1 MRSDRKA
8 LSLEPIRITFQ
19 DGSVRAFPRGTTF
32 EEMARAWDPSV
43 AARAIA
49 AIADGVERD
58 IYLAPDRD
66 AAVRFVTPDSPEA
79 LGIYRHTTS
88 HLLAHAVKELFPEV
102 KIGIGPATDEGF
114 FYDFERAAPFTPE
127 DLERIE
133 SRMREIKARDLP
145 IRRVEQAKEEALR
158 YFRGLGDNLKVE
170 LVDEKGGAVVSCY
183 RQDSF
188 MDFCTGPHVPSTGR
202 LGAFKLL
209 SLAGAYWK
217 GSEHNQQLQRI
228 YGTAFATEEQLQVHM
243 KMLEEAR
250 KRDHRK
256 LGPALDL
263 FSIEETAGPGL
274 IFWHPN
280 GTAVRQ
286 VLEDY
291 WKAQHL
297 RHGYQL
303 VTTPHIARDELWR
316 LSGHLE
322 YYKENMY
329 TFPIDETG
337 YVLKPMNCPGH
348 SLIYK
353 ARLRSYRELPVRYAE
368 LGTVYRYERS
378 GVLHGMMRVR
388 GFTQDD
394 AHIYCTREQ
403 IEDEIKGVL
412 DLCLDFLRTFGYDRY
427 EVDLS
432 VWDPARPASY
442 AGDADGWAMG
452 EQALTRALVSRG
464 LTYTRREGEAAFY
477 GPKIDIKMF
486 DAIGRAW
493 QGPTIQFDFNLPRR
507 LAITYIGSDSAPT
520 PVVMVHRAIYG
531 SLERFMGGLVEHYA
545 GAFPLWLAPV
555 QAVVLPIADRHRE
568 YGGTVRRDLA
578 AAGLRVELDER
589 NEKIGAKIRDAQLRK
604 IPYMLVAG
612 DREAQARSVAV
623 RSRREGDLGPMAIEA
638 IRDQMVTMQADRVL
652 GP

>member
-1 MRSDRKA
+1 MHSDRKA
-8 LSLEPIRITFQ
+8 LSLDPISITFP
-19 DGSVRAFPRGTTF
+19 DGTVREFPRGTTF
-32 EEMARAWDPSV
+32 EEMARAWDPSI
-43 AARAIA
+43 AALAIA
-49 AIADGVERD
+49 AIADGTGRD
-58 IYLAPDRD
+58 IYLAPERNT
-66 AAVRFVTPDSPEA
+66 AVRFVTPDSPEA

-127 DLERIE
+127 DLEHIE
-133 SRMREIKARDLP
+133 ERMREIKARDFP
-145 IRRVEQAKEEALR
+145 IRRVEQPKEEALR

-170 LVDEKGGAVVSCY
+170 LVDEKGGPVVSCY

-202 LGAFKLL
+202 LGSFKLL

-228 YGTAFATEEQLQVHM
+228 YGTAFATEEQLQAHLQM
-243 KMLEEAR
+243 IEEAK

-274 IFWHPN
+274 IFWHPK
-280 GTAVRQ
+280 GTAVRE

-291 WKAQHL
+291 WKQQHR

-303 VTTPHIARDELWR
+303 VTTPHIARDELWH

-348 SLIYK
+348 SLIFK
-353 ARLRSYRELPVRYAE
+353 SRLRSYRELPVRYAE

-394 AHIYCTREQ
+394 AHIYCTRDQ
-403 IEDEIKGVL
+403 IEGEIKGVL
-412 DLCLDFLRTFGYDRY
+412 DLCLEFLRTFGYERY

-432 VWDPARPASY
+432 VWDPAQPGNY
-442 AGDADGWAMG
+442 AGDAEGWAMA

-464 LTYTRREGEAAFY
+464 LSYTRREGEAAFY

-493 QGPTIQFDFNLPRR
+493 QGPTVQFDFNLPRR
-507 LAITYIGSDSAPT
+507 LAITYIGADSAPT

-555 QAVVLPIADRHRE
+555 QAVILPIADRHQE
-568 YGGTVRRDLA
+568 YGETVRRDLS
-578 AAGLRVELDER
+578 AAGLRIELDAR

-612 DREAQARSVAV
+612 DREAQAKSVSV
-623 RSRREGDLGPMAIEA
+623 RSRREGDLGPMAIDA
-638 IRDQMVTMQADRVL
+638 IRDQMVKMQTDRVL

>member
-1 MRSDRKA
+1 LD
-8 LSLEPIRITFQ
+8 LVNVTLP
-19 DGSVRAFPRGTTF
+19 DGTTRQF
-32 EEMARAWDPSV
+32 PKGTTYGEVARAWDPAV
-43 AARAIA
+43 QARAIA
-49 AIADGVERD
+49 AVVDGQPRD
-58 IYLAPDRD
+58 IYLPLNRD
-66 AAVRFVTPDSPEA
+66 ASVRFVTPDSPEA
-79 LGIYRHTTS
+79 LAIYRHTTS

-114 FYDFERAAPFTPE
+114 FYDFERPTPFTPE

-133 SRMREIKARDLP
+133 ARMKEIKARDYP
-145 IRRVEQAKEEALR
+145 IRRIEQPKGEALR
-158 YFRGLGDNLKVE
+158 YFQELGDNLKVE
-170 LVDEKGGAVVSCY
+170 LVSEKGGDIVSCY

-202 LGAFKLL
+202 LGAFRLL

-217 GSEHNQQLQRI
+217 GSEKNQQLQRI
-228 YGTAFATEEQLQVHM
+228 YGTAFATDEELASHLQ
-243 KMLEEAR
+243 MLEEAK

-263 FSIEETAGPGL
+263 FSVEEAAGPGL

-280 GTAVRQ
+280 GTVVRQ
-286 VLEDY
+286 VLEDF
-291 WKAQHL
+291 WKERHR

-316 LSGHLE
+316 RSGHLD

-329 TFPIDETG
+329 TFPIEETG
-337 YVLKPMNCPGH
+337 YVIKPMNCPGH

-353 ARLRSYRELPVRYAE
+353 SRLRSYRELPIRYAE

-394 AHIYCTREQ
+394 AHIYCTRDQVEG
-403 IEDEIKGVL
+403 EILGVL
-412 DLCLDFLRTFGYDRY
+412 DLCLEFLKTFGYEKY

-432 VWDPARPASY
+432 LWDPSQPQNY
-442 AGDADGWAMG
+442 AGTAEGWEMG
-452 EQALTRALVSRG
+452 EMALTRALQARG
-464 LTYTRREGEAAFY
+464 LPYTRREGEAAFY

-493 QGPTIQFDFNLPRR
+493 QGPTVQFDFNIPRR
-507 LAITYIGSDSAPT
+507 LDITYIAPDSSAT
-520 PVVMVHRAIYG
+520 PVIMVHRAIYG

-555 QAVVLPIADRHRE
+555 QAVVLPIADRHRD
-568 YGGTVRRDLA
+568 YAASVRQALDDS
-578 AAGLRVELDER
+578 GLRAELDDR

-604 IPYMLVAG
+604 VPYMLVAG
-612 DREAQARSVAV
+612 DRESQAGTVAV
-623 RSRREGDLGPMAIEA
+623 RSRREGDLGPMALDA
-638 IRDQMVTMQADRVL
+638 IRGLMLRMQTDRTL

>member
-1 MRSDRKA
+1 LDLVNVTLPDGTMR
-8 LSLEPIRITFQ
+8 Q
-19 DGSVRAFPRGTTF
+19 FPKGTTYG
-32 EEMARAWDPSV
+32 EVARAWDPAV
-43 AARAIA
+43 QARAIA
-49 AIADGVERD
+49 AVVDGQPRD
-58 IYLAPDRD
+58 IYLPLNHD
-66 AAVRFVTPDSPEA
+66 ASVRFVTPDSPEA
-79 LGIYRHTTS
+79 LAIYRHTTS

-114 FYDFERAAPFTPE
+114 FYDFERPTPFTPE

-133 SRMREIKARDLP
+133 ARMKEIKARDYS
-145 IRRVEQAKEEALR
+145 IRRIEQPKGEALR
-158 YFRGLGDNLKVE
+158 YFQELGDNLKVE
-170 LVDEKGGAVVSCY
+170 LVSEKGGDIVSCY

-202 LGAFKLL
+202 LGAFRLL

-217 GSEHNQQLQRI
+217 GSEKNQQLQRI
-228 YGTAFATEEQLQVHM
+228 YGTAFATDEELASHLQ
-243 KMLEEAR
+243 MLEEAK

-263 FSIEETAGPGL
+263 FSVEEAAGPGL

-280 GTAVRQ
+280 GTVVRQ
-286 VLEDY
+286 VLEDF
-291 WKAQHL
+291 WKERHR

-316 LSGHLE
+316 RSGHLD

-329 TFPIDETG
+329 TFPIEETG
-337 YVLKPMNCPGH
+337 YVIKPMNCPGH

-353 ARLRSYRELPVRYAE
+353 SRLRSYRELPIRYAE

-394 AHIYCTREQ
+394 AHIYCTRDQVEG
-403 IEDEIKGVL
+403 EILGVL
-412 DLCLDFLRTFGYDRY
+412 DLCLEFLKTFGYEKY

-432 VWDPARPASY
+432 LWDPSQPQNY
-442 AGDADGWAMG
+442 AGTAEGWEMG
-452 EQALTRALVSRG
+452 EMALTRALQARG
-464 LTYTRREGEAAFY
+464 LAYTRREGEAAFY

-493 QGPTIQFDFNLPRR
+493 QGPTVQFDFNIPRR
-507 LAITYIGSDSAPT
+507 LDITYIAPDSSAT
-520 PVVMVHRAIYG
+520 PVIMVHRAIYG

-555 QAVVLPIADRHRE
+555 QAVVLPIADRHRD
-568 YGGTVRRDLA
+568 YAASVRQALDDS
-578 AAGLRVELDER
+578 GLRAELDDR

-604 IPYMLVAG
+604 VPYMLVAG
-612 DREAQARSVAV
+612 DRESQAGTVAV
-623 RSRREGDLGPMAIEA
+623 RSRREGDLGPMALDA
-638 IRDQMVTMQADRVL
+638 IRGLMLRMQTDRTL

>member
-1 MRSDRKA
+1 MD
-8 LSLEPIRITFQ
+8 LINVTLP
-19 DGSVRAFPRGTTF
+19 DGSTRQFPRGTTYGD
-32 EEMARAWDPSV
+32 MARAWDPDV
-43 AARAIA
+43 HARAIA
-49 AIADGVERD
+49 AVVDGQPRD
-58 IYLAPDRD
+58 IYLPLHRD
-66 AAVRFVTPDSPEA
+66 ASIRFVTPDSPEA
-79 LGIYRHTTS
+79 LEIYRHTTS

-102 KIGIGPATDEGF
+102 KIGIGPATEEGF
-114 FYDFERAAPFTPE
+114 FYDFERPTPFTPE

-133 SRMREIKARDLP
+133 ARMREIKARDLP
-145 IRRVEQAKEEALR
+145 IRRIEQPKADALR
-158 YFRGLGDNLKVE
+158 YFQELGDNLKVE
-170 LVDEKGGAVVSCY
+170 LVSEKGGDVVSCY

-202 LGAFKLL
+202 LGAFRLL

-217 GSEHNQQLQRI
+217 GSEKNQQLQRI
-228 YGTAFATEEQLQVHM
+228 YGTAFATDEQLAAHLH
-243 KMLEEAR
+243 MLEEAK

-263 FSIEETAGPGL
+263 FSVEETAGPGL

-280 GTAVRQ
+280 GTVVRQ
-286 VLEDY
+286 VLEDF
-291 WKAQHL
+291 WKERHR

-316 LSGHLE
+316 MSGHLE
-322 YYKENMY
+322 FYKDNMY
-329 TFPIDETG
+329 TFPIEETG
-337 YVLKPMNCPGH
+337 YVIKPMNCPGH

-353 ARLRSYRELPVRYAE
+353 SRLRSYRELPVRYAE

-394 AHIYCTREQ
+394 AHIYCTRDQVES
-403 IEDEIKGVL
+403 EILGVL
-412 DLCLDFLRTFGYDRY
+412 DLCLEFLRTFGYEKY

-432 VWDPARPASY
+432 VWDPSQPQNY
-442 AGDADGWAMG
+442 AGTADGWQMG
-452 EQALTRALVSRG
+452 EQALTQALLARG
-464 LTYTRREGEAAFY
+464 LAYTRREGEAAFY

-493 QGPTIQFDFNLPRR
+493 QGPTVQFDFNMPRR
-507 LAITYIGSDSAPT
+507 LDITYVAPDSSAT
-520 PVVMVHRAIYG
+520 PVIMVHRAIYG

-555 QAVVLPIADRHRE
+555 QAVVLPIADRHRD
-568 YGGTVRRDLA
+568 YAATVRQSLVD
-578 AAGLRVELDER
+578 AGLRAELDER

-604 IPYMLVAG
+604 VPYMLVAG
-612 DREAQARSVAV
+612 DRESQAGTVAV
-623 RSRREGDLGPMAIEA
+623 RSRREGDLGPMALDA
-638 IRDQMVTMQADRVL
+638 IRGLMVRMQTDRTL

>member
-1 MRSDRKA
+1 ASIDV
-8 LSLEPIRITFQ
+8 TFP
-19 DGSVRAFPRGTTF
+19 DGSVRSFPRGTTYD
-32 EEMARAWDPSV
+32 EMARAWDPKLATRV
-43 AARAIA
+43 LAVIA
-49 AIADGVERD
+49 GGRERD
-58 IYLAPDRD
+58 IYLAPEADTD
-66 AAVRFVTPDSPEA
+66 VRFVTPESPEA
-79 LGIYRHTTS
+79 RGIYRHTTS
-88 HLLAHAVKELFPEV
+88 HLLAHAVKSLVPEV
-102 KIGIGPATDEGF
+102 KIGIGPATEEGF
-114 FYDFERAAPFTPE
+114 FYDFERPTPFTPE

-133 SRMREIKARDLP
+133 ARMREIKGRDFP
-145 IRRVEQAKEEALR
+145 IRRLEIPKTEALE

-170 LVDEKGGAVVSCY
+170 LVDEKGGALVSCY
-183 RQDSF
+183 RQDDF

-217 GSEHNQQLQRI
+217 GSEKNQQLQRI
-228 YGTAFATEEQLQVHM
+228 YGTAFATEAELEAHL

-250 KRDHRK
+250 RRDHRK

-263 FSIEETAGPGL
+263 FSVEETAGPGL
-274 IFWHPN
+274 IFWHAA
-280 GTAVRQ
+280 GTTVRQ
-286 VLEDY
+286 VLEDF
-291 WKAQHL
+291 WKDAH
-297 RHGYQL
+297 RKRGYQL

-316 LSGHLE
+316 MSGHLE
-322 YYKENMY
+322 YYKDNMY

-337 YVLKPMNCPGH
+337 YVIKPMNCPGH

-353 ARLRSYRELPVRYAE
+353 SRLRSYRELPIRYAE

-394 AHIYCTREQ
+394 AHIYCTRDQ

-412 DLCLDFLRTFGYDRY
+412 DLCVEFLRTFGYDRY

-432 VWDPARPASY
+432 VWDPAQPEQY
-442 AGDADGWAMG
+442 AGDADGWAMA
-452 EQALTRALVSRG
+452 EQALTRALHSRG
-464 LTYTRREGEAAFY
+464 LNYTRREGEAAFY
-477 GPKIDIKMF
+477 GPKIDFKMF

-493 QGPTIQFDFNLPRR
+493 QGPTVQFDFNLPRR
-507 LAITYIGSDSAPT
+507 LDINYVASDSAPT
-520 PVVMVHRAIYG
+520 QVVMVHRAIYG

-568 YGGTVRRDLA
+568 YAVEVETRLKD
-578 AAGLRVELDER
+578 AGLRAEVDAR

-604 IPYMLVAG
+604 VPYMLVAG
-612 DREAQARSVAV
+612 DREAQGRAVAV
-623 RSRREGDLGPMAIEA
+623 RSRKEGDLGPMPVDA
-638 IRDQMVTMQADRVL
+638 IRDQLVKMQADRVL

>member
-1 MRSDRKA
+1 MPKGSELDLINVA
-8 LSLEPIRITFQ
+8 LP
-19 DGSVRAFPRGTTF
+19 DGSMRQFPKGTTYG
-32 EEMARAWDPSV
+32 EMARAWDPAV
-43 AARAIA
+43 HAKAIA
-49 AIADGVERD
+49 ALVDGQPRD
-58 IYLAPDRD
+58 IYLPLNRD
-66 AAVRFVTPDSPEA
+66 ASVRFVTPDSPEA
-79 LGIYRHTTS
+79 LEIYRHTTS

-102 KIGIGPATDEGF
+102 KIGIGPATEEGF
-114 FYDFERAAPFTPE
+114 FYDFERPTPFTPE

-133 SRMREIKARDLP
+133 ARMKEIKAKDLP
-145 IRRVEQAKEEALR
+145 IRRIEQPKAEALR
-158 YFRGLGDNLKVE
+158 YFQDLGDNLKVE
-170 LVDEKGGAVVSCY
+170 LVSEKGGDIVSCY

-202 LGAFKLL
+202 LGAFRLL

-217 GSEHNQQLQRI
+217 GSEKNQQLQRI
-228 YGTAFATEEQLQVHM
+228 YGTAFATDEQLAAHLQ
-243 KMLEEAR
+243 MLEEAK

-263 FSIEETAGPGL
+263 FSVEESAGPGL
-274 IFWHPN
+274 IFWHPA
-280 GTAVRQ
+280 GTVVRQ
-286 VLEDY
+286 VLEDF
-291 WKAQHL
+291 WKERHR

-316 LSGHLE
+316 QSGHLD

-329 TFPIDETG
+329 TFPIEETG
-337 YVLKPMNCPGH
+337 YVIKPMNCPGH

-353 ARLRSYRELPVRYAE
+353 SRLRSYRELPVRYAE

-394 AHIYCTREQ
+394 AHIYCTRDQVES
-403 IEDEIKGVL
+403 EILGVL
-412 DLCLDFLRTFGYDRY
+412 DLCLEFLKTFGYEKY

-432 VWDPARPASY
+432 VWDPSQPQNY
-442 AGDADGWAMG
+442 AGSADGWEMG
-452 EQALTRALVSRG
+452 EQALTRALKARD

-493 QGPTIQFDFNLPRR
+493 QGPTVQFDFNLPRR
-507 LAITYIGSDSAPT
+507 LDITYIAPDSSAT
-520 PVVMVHRAIYG
+520 PVIMVHRAIYG

-555 QAVVLPIADRHRE
+555 QAVVLPIADRHHD
-568 YGGTVRRDLA
+568 YGATVRRDLIE
-578 AAGLRVELDER
+578 AGLRAELDER

-604 IPYMLVAG
+604 VPYMLVAG
-612 DREAQARSVAV
+612 DRESQAGTVSV
-623 RSRREGDLGPMAIEA
+623 RSRREGDLGPMTMDA
-638 IRDQMVTMQADRVL
+638 IRGLMVRMQTDRTL

>member
-1 MRSDRKA
+1 MHSDRKA
-8 LSLEPIRITFQ
+8 LSLDPISITFQ
-19 DGSVRAFPRGTTF
+19 DGSVHAFPRGTTF
-32 EEMARAWDPSV
+32 EAMARAWDPSV
-43 AARAIA
+43 GERAIA

-58 IYLAPDRD
+58 IYLAPDRN

-79 LGIYRHTTS
+79 LRIYRHTTS

-133 SRMREIKARDLP
+133 KRMREIKARDLP
-145 IRRVEQAKEEALR
+145 IRRVEQPKEEALR

-170 LVDEKGGAVVSCY
+170 LVDEKGGPVVSCY

-202 LGAFKLL
+202 LGSFKLL

-217 GSEHNQQLQRI
+217 GSERNQQLQRI
-228 YGTAFATEEQLQVHM
+228 YGTAFATEEQLQAHLH
-243 KMLEEAR
+243 MLEEAR

-280 GTAVRQ
+280 GTVVRQ

-291 WKAQHL
+291 WKEQHR

-353 ARLRSYRELPVRYAE
+353 SRLRSYRELPVRYAE

-412 DLCLDFLRTFGYDRY
+412 DLCLEFLRTFGYDRY

-432 VWDPARPASY
+432 VWDPARPGSY
-442 AGDADGWAMG
+442 AGDADGWAMA

-464 LTYTRREGEAAFY
+464 LTYTRRAGEAAFY

-493 QGPTIQFDFNLPRR
+493 QGPTVQFDFNLPRR
-507 LAITYIGSDSAPT
+507 LAITYIGADSAPT

-555 QAVVLPIADRHRE
+555 QAVILPIADRHRE
-568 YGGTVRRDLA
+568 YGETVRRDLSA
-578 AAGLRVELDER
+578 SGLRVELDAR

-612 DREAQARSVAV
+612 DREAQAKSVAV

-638 IRDQMVTMQADRVL
+638 IRDQMVKMQVERVL

>member
-1 MRSDRKA
+1 LASIDV
-8 LSLEPIRITFQ
+8 TFP
-19 DGSVRAFPRGTTF
+19 DGSVRSFPRGTTF
-32 EEMARAWDPSV
+32 EEMARAWDPKL
-43 AARAIA
+43 ADRALAVIA
-49 AIADGVERD
+49 GGRERD
-58 IYLAPDRD
+58 IYLAPEADTE
-66 AAVRFVTPDSPEA
+66 VRFVTPESPEA
-79 LGIYRHTTS
+79 RGIYRHTTS
-88 HLLAHAVKELFPEV
+88 HLLAHAVKSLFPEV

-114 FYDFERAAPFTPE
+114 FYDFERPTPFTPE

-133 SRMREIKARDLP
+133 ARMREIKGRDLP
-145 IRRVEQAKEEALR
+145 IRRLEIPKAEALR
-158 YFRGLGDNLKVE
+158 YFEGLGDNLKVE
-170 LVDEKGGAVVSCY
+170 LVDEKGGPVVSCY
-183 RQDSF
+183 RQDDF

-217 GSEHNQQLQRI
+217 GSEKNQQLQRI
-228 YGTAFATEEQLQVHM
+228 YGTAFATDQELDAHL

-250 KRDHRK
+250 RRDHRK

-263 FSIEETAGPGL
+263 FSIEESAGPGL
-274 IFWHPN
+274 IFWHAA
-280 GTAVRQ
+280 GTMVRQ
-286 VLEDY
+286 VLEDF
-291 WKAQHL
+291 WKDAHR

-303 VTTPHIARDELWR
+303 VTTPHIARDDLWKQ
-316 LSGHLE
+316 SGHLE
-322 YYKENMY
+322 YYKDNMY

-337 YVLKPMNCPGH
+337 YVIKPMNCPGH

-353 ARLRSYRELPVRYAE
+353 SRLRSYRELPIRYAE

-394 AHIYCTREQ
+394 AHIFCTRDQ

-412 DLCLDFLRTFGYDRY
+412 DLCVDFLKTFGYDRY

-432 VWDPARPASY
+432 VWDPSQPGQY
-442 AGDADGWAMG
+442 AGDAEGWAMG
-452 EQALTRALVSRG
+452 EQALTRALRSRD
-464 LTYTRREGEAAFY
+464 LAYTRREGEAAFY
-477 GPKIDIKMF
+477 GPKIDFKMF

-493 QGPTIQFDFNLPRR
+493 QGPTVQFDFNLPRR
-507 LAITYIGSDSAPT
+507 LGITYIGPDSAPT
-520 PVVMVHRAIYG
+520 QVVMVHRAIYG

-555 QAVVLPIADRHRE
+555 QAVVLPIADRHRDYAVE
-568 YGGTVRRDLA
+568 VETRLRE
-578 AAGLRVELDER
+578 AGLRAEVDAR

-604 IPYMLVAG
+604 VPYMLVAG
-612 DREAQARSVAV
+612 DREAQAHAVAV
-623 RSRREGDLGPMAIEA
+623 RSRKEGDLGPMPVDA
-638 IRDQMVTMQADRVL
+638 IRDQMLRMQAERVL

>member
-1 MRSDRKA
+1 MD
-8 LSLEPIRITFQ
+8 LINVTLP
-19 DGSVRAFPRGTTF
+19 DGSTRQFPKGTTCG
-32 EEMARAWDPSV
+32 EMARAWDPAV
-43 AARAIA
+43 HARAIA
-49 AIADGVERD
+49 AVVDGQPRD
-58 IYLAPDRD
+58 IYLPLNRD
-66 AAVRFVTPDSPEA
+66 ASVRFVTPDSAEA
-79 LGIYRHTTS
+79 LEIYRHTTS

-102 KIGIGPATDEGF
+102 KIGIGPATEEGF
-114 FYDFERAAPFTPE
+114 FYDFERPTPFTPE

-133 SRMREIKARDLP
+133 TRMKEIKARDLP
-145 IRRVEQAKEEALR
+145 IRRIEQPKADALR
-158 YFRGLGDNLKVE
+158 YFRDLGDNLKVE
-170 LVDEKGGAVVSCY
+170 LVSEKGGDVVSCY

-202 LGAFKLL
+202 LGAFRLL

-217 GSEHNQQLQRI
+217 GSEKNQQLQRI
-228 YGTAFATEEQLQVHM
+228 YGTAFATDEQLAAHLH
-243 KMLEEAR
+243 MLEEAK

-263 FSIEETAGPGL
+263 FSVEETAGPGL

-280 GTAVRQ
+280 GTVVRQ
-286 VLEDY
+286 VLEDF
-291 WKAQHL
+291 WKERHR

-316 LSGHLE
+316 MSGHLE
-322 YYKENMY
+322 YYKDNMY
-329 TFPIDETG
+329 TFPIEETG
-337 YVLKPMNCPGH
+337 YVIKPMNCPGH

-353 ARLRSYRELPVRYAE
+353 SRLRSYRELPVRYAE

-394 AHIYCTREQ
+394 AHIYCTRDQ
-403 IEDEIKGVL
+403 VASEILGVL
-412 DLCLDFLRTFGYDRY
+412 DLCLEFLKTFGYEKY

-432 VWDPARPASY
+432 VWDPSQPQNY
-442 AGDADGWAMG
+442 AGTADGWEMG
-452 EQALTRALVSRG
+452 EKALTGALVARG
-464 LTYTRREGEAAFY
+464 LPYTRREGEAAFY

-493 QGPTIQFDFNLPRR
+493 QGPTVQFDFNMPRR
-507 LAITYIGSDSAPT
+507 LGITYVAPDSSAT
-520 PVVMVHRAIYG
+520 PVIMVHRAIYG

-555 QAVVLPIADRHRE
+555 QAVVLPIADRHRD
-568 YGGTVRRDLA
+568 YAASVRQALVD
-578 AAGLRVELDER
+578 AGLRAELDER

-604 IPYMLVAG
+604 VPYMLVAG
-612 DREAQARSVAV
+612 DRESQAGTVAV
-623 RSRREGDLGPMAIEA
+623 RSRREGDLGPMALDA
-638 IRDQMVTMQADRVL
+638 IRGLMVRMQTDRTL

>member
-1 MRSDRKA
+1 MPKGSELDLIKVA
-8 LSLEPIRITFQ
+8 LP
-19 DGSVRAFPRGTTF
+19 DGSTRQFPKGTTYG
-32 EEMARAWDPSV
+32 EMARAWDPAV
-43 AARAIA
+43 HAKAIA
-49 AIADGVERD
+49 AIVDGHPRD
-58 IYLAPDRD
+58 IYLPLNRD
-66 AAVRFVTPDSPEA
+66 ASVRFVTPDSPEA
-79 LGIYRHTTS
+79 LEIYRHTTS

-102 KIGIGPATDEGF
+102 KIGIGPATEEGF
-114 FYDFERAAPFTPE
+114 FYDFERPAPFTPE

-133 SRMREIKARDLP
+133 TRMKEIKAKDLP
-145 IRRVEQAKEEALR
+145 IRRIEQPKAEALR
-158 YFRGLGDNLKVE
+158 YFQDLGDNLKVE
-170 LVDEKGGAVVSCY
+170 LVSEKGGDIVSCY

-202 LGAFKLL
+202 LGAFRLL

-217 GSEHNQQLQRI
+217 GSEKNQQLQRI
-228 YGTAFATEEQLQVHM
+228 YGTAFATDEQLATHLQ
-243 KMLEEAR
+243 MLEEAK

-263 FSIEETAGPGL
+263 FSVEETAGPGL
-274 IFWHPN
+274 IFWHPA

-286 VLEDY
+286 VLEDF
-291 WKAQHL
+291 WKERHR

-329 TFPIDETG
+329 TFPIEETG
-337 YVLKPMNCPGH
+337 YVIKPMNCPGH

-353 ARLRSYRELPVRYAE
+353 SRLRSYRELPVRYAE

-394 AHIYCTREQ
+394 AHIYCTRDQVES
-403 IEDEIKGVL
+403 EILGVL
-412 DLCLDFLRTFGYDRY
+412 DLCLEFLKTFGYEKY

-432 VWDPARPASY
+432 VWDPSQPQNY
-442 AGDADGWAMG
+442 AGTADGWEMG
-452 EQALTRALVSRG
+452 EQALTRALKARD

-493 QGPTIQFDFNLPRR
+493 QGPTVQFDFNLPRR
-507 LAITYIGSDSAPT
+507 LDITYIAPDSSAT
-520 PVVMVHRAIYG
+520 PVIMVHRAIYG

-555 QAVVLPIADRHRE
+555 QAVVLPIADRHRD
-568 YGGTVRRDLA
+568 YGATVRQALTE
-578 AAGLRVELDER
+578 AGLRAELDER

-604 IPYMLVAG
+604 VPYMLVAG
-612 DREAQARSVAV
+612 DRESQAGTISV
-623 RSRREGDLGPMAIEA
+623 RSRREGDLGPMTIDA
-638 IRDQMVTMQADRVL
+638 IRGLMVRMQTDRTL

>member
-1 MRSDRKA
+1 M
-8 LSLEPIRITFQ
+8 P
-19 DGSVRAFPRGTTF
+19 DGAVRAFPRGTPLSAIA
-32 EEMARAWDPSV
+32 EAIDPALAR
-43 AARAIA
+43 RAIA
-49 AIADGVERD
+49 VVVDGVEKD
-58 IYLAPDRD
+58 IYVPLDRGGR
-66 AAVRFVTPDSPEA
+66 VEFITPDSPRA
-79 LGIYRHTTS
+79 LEVYRHTTS
-88 HLLAHAVKELFPEV
+88 HLLANAVKDLFPEV
-102 KIGIGPATDEGF
+102 KIGIGPATEEGF
-114 FYDFERAAPFTPE
+114 FYDFERAVRFTPE
-127 DLERIE
+127 DLEKIE
-133 SRMREIKARDLP
+133 SRMREIKSRDFP
-145 IRRVEQAKEEALR
+145 IRRIEQPKEEALR

-170 LVDEKGGAVVSCY
+170 LVQEKGGPVVSCY

-188 MDFCTGPHVPSTGR
+188 MDFCTGPHVPSTGK

-217 GSEHNQQLQRI
+217 GSEQNQQLQRI
-228 YGTAFATEEQLQVHM
+228 YGTAFATEEQLEAHLH
-243 KMLEEAR
+243 MLEEAK

-274 IFWHPN
+274 IFWHPK
-280 GTAVRQ
+280 GTVVRQ
-286 VLEDY
+286 VLEDF
-291 WKAQHL
+291 WKEQH
-297 RHGYQL
+297 RRAGYQL

-329 TFPIDETG
+329 TFPIEETG
-337 YVLKPMNCPGH
+337 YVIKPMNCPGH
-348 SLIYK
+348 SLIFK
-353 ARLRSYRELPVRYAE
+353 SRLRSYRELPVRFAE

-394 AHIYCTREQ
+394 AHIYCTRQQ
-403 IEDEIKGVL
+403 IEDEILGVL
-412 DLCLDFLRTFGYDRY
+412 DLCLSFLKTFGYDRY

-432 VWDPARPASY
+432 VWDPAKPGSY

-452 EQALTRALVSRG
+452 EQALTKALRARDLP
-464 LTYTRREGEAAFY
+464 YTRREGEAAFY

-507 LAITYIGSDSAPT
+507 LDITYIGPDSAPT

-555 QAVVLPIADRHRE
+555 QAVILPIADRHRD
-568 YGGTVRRDLA
+568 YGAEVLLVLE
-578 AAGLRVELDER
+578 AAGLRVEMDER

-604 IPYMLVAG
+604 VPFMLVAG
-612 DREAQARSVAV
+612 DREAQSRAVAV
-623 RSRREGDLGPMAIEA
+623 RNRREGDQGPMAIEA
-638 IRDQMVTMQADRVL
+638 IRDLMVRMQTDRIQ

>member
-1 MRSDRKA
+1 LD
-8 LSLEPIRITFQ
+8 LINVTLP
-19 DGSVRAFPRGTTF
+19 DGSTRQFPKGTTCG
-32 EEMARAWDPSV
+32 EMARAWDPAV
-43 AARAIA
+43 HARAIA
-49 AIADGVERD
+49 AVVDGQPRD
-58 IYLAPDRD
+58 IYLPLNRD
-66 AAVRFVTPDSPEA
+66 ASVRFVTPDSAEA
-79 LGIYRHTTS
+79 LEIYRHTTS

-102 KIGIGPATDEGF
+102 KIGIGPATEEGF
-114 FYDFERAAPFTPE
+114 FYDFERPTPFTPE

-133 SRMREIKARDLP
+133 TRMKEIKARDLP
-145 IRRVEQAKEEALR
+145 IRRIEQPKADALR
-158 YFRGLGDNLKVE
+158 YFRDLGDNLKVE
-170 LVDEKGGAVVSCY
+170 LVSEKGGDVVSCY

-202 LGAFKLL
+202 LGAFRLL

-217 GSEHNQQLQRI
+217 GSEKNQQLQRI
-228 YGTAFATEEQLQVHM
+228 YGTAFATDEQLAAHLH
-243 KMLEEAR
+243 MLEEAK

-263 FSIEETAGPGL
+263 FSVEETAGPGL

-280 GTAVRQ
+280 GTVVRQ
-286 VLEDY
+286 VLEDF
-291 WKAQHL
+291 WKERHR

-316 LSGHLE
+316 MSGHLE
-322 YYKENMY
+322 YYKDNMY
-329 TFPIDETG
+329 TFPIEETG
-337 YVLKPMNCPGH
+337 YVIKPMNCPGH

-353 ARLRSYRELPVRYAE
+353 SRLRSYRELPVRYAE

-394 AHIYCTREQ
+394 AHIYCTRDQ
-403 IEDEIKGVL
+403 VASEILGVL
-412 DLCLDFLRTFGYDRY
+412 DLCLEFLKTFGYEKY

-432 VWDPARPASY
+432 VWDPSQPQNY
-442 AGDADGWAMG
+442 AGTADGWEMG
-452 EQALTRALVSRG
+452 EKALTGALVARG
-464 LTYTRREGEAAFY
+464 LPYTRREGEAAFY

-493 QGPTIQFDFNLPRR
+493 QGPTVQFDFNIPRR
-507 LAITYIGSDSAPT
+507 LDITYIAPDSSAT
-520 PVVMVHRAIYG
+520 PVIMVHRAIYG

-555 QAVVLPIADRHRE
+555 QAVVLPIADRHRD
-568 YGGTVRRDLA
+568 YAASVRQNLVD
-578 AAGLRVELDER
+578 AGLRADLDER

-604 IPYMLVAG
+604 VPYMLVAG
-612 DREAQARSVAV
+612 DRESQAGTVAV
-623 RSRREGDLGPMAIEA
+623 RSRREGDLGPMALDA
-638 IRDQMVTMQADRVL
+638 IRGLMVRMQTDRTL